1 MRLRA
6 PRARD
11 AGLSLVELMVAVLI
25 LSIAVVG
32 LMRSLDRGAR
42 LAAETRDRA
51 LAGIVARNRA
61 ELLALD
67 GAGVALPGRVRLA
80 GREWRVEEARR
91 ATAGGFV
98 EVTIRTAPADG
109 AGPGVSLVTY
119 AAAGG

>member
-1 MRLRA
+1 MRLRT

-32 LMRSLDRGAR
+32 LMRSLERGAR

-67 GAGVALPGRVRLA
+67 GAGVALPDRVRLA

-91 ATAGGFV
+91 VTAGGFV